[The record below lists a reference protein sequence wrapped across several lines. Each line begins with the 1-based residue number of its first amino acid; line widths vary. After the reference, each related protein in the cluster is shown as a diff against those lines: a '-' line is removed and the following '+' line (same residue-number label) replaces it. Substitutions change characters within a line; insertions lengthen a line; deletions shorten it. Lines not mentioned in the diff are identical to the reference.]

1 MFHFN
6 HADSCRSSPWALL
19 LLLLA
24 LASITPAAL
33 EAQDGGRPQVQ
44 LAANDGITEVGKEI
58 TITWSVAGADS
69 VSVRREGSQISTD
82 HQGAW
87 EETTVRK
94 GVIQWEVTAT
104 NRSGTASEE
113 LEIDVVSIGSIESL
127 ITGGTAGEW
136 VTQLVLSI
144 VPGIVII
151 VAAVLKGAITPAP
164 FIAAGISMP
173 SVAFVAGALGVGT
186 YWLATSLALLVVVAI
201 VAWVALEKS

>member
-6 HADSCRSSPWALL
+6 QPDTCRSSPWPLL

-33 EAQDGGRPQVQ
+33 EAQDGRPQVH
-44 LAANDGITEVGKEI
+44 LAANDRITEVGRKI
-58 TITWSVAGADS
+58 TITWSVARADS

-87 EETTVRK
+87 EETTVSK

-104 NRSGTASEE
+104 NRSGTSSEE
-113 LEIDVVSIGSIESL
+113 LEIKVVSIGSVASL
-127 ITGGTAGEW
+127 ITGGPGGEW

-173 SVAFVAGALGVGT
+173 SVAFVAGAFGVGN
-186 YWLATSLALLVVVAI
+186 YWLATSLALLIVVAI
-201 VAWVALEKS
+201 VAWVALEKG